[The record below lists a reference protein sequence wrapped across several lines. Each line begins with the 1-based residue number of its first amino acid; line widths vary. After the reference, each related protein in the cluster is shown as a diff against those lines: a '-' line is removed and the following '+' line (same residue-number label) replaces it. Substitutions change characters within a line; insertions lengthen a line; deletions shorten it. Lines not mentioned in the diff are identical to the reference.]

1 MVLVLIKF
9 FLKFLW
15 IILVVIGVLEFFL
28 IVYECI
34 FLILVVK

>member
-1 MVLVLIKF
+1 MVLVLMKF

-28 IVYECI
+28 IVYDCI